1 VVLLISDLPNV
12 LLEKLGGGVSD
23 WLWWGKTGVLA
34 VALVVCLLWKALR
47 PLWQFVLVF
56 LVFYLGI
63 AARDAVWGS
72 DFWQARFGGE
82 NASFTRSYFGFHLL
96 DVGAALVVI
105 AALWL
110 IKRHRSEFFLVKG
123 DTSAPIEPV
132 RWLGIG
138 KGESWRTF
146 GWIFTVCA
154 GIGVS
159 IPIFLAVP
167 VTSEGPQRLLPLL
180 PVVLLIAAA
189 NAFAEEMYYRA
200 SMLSTLKDLL
210 GKNQALLL
218 NVVFFGMAHYLH
230 GSPPGIPGFLLTG
243 FLAFLIGKS
252 MLETKGLLW
261 PWFIH
266 FVPDVVVF
274 ASYVLSLN

>member
-1 VVLLISDLPNV
+1 MVLLISDLPNV

>member
-1 VVLLISDLPNV
+1 MVLLISDLPNV
-12 LLEKLGGGVSD
+12 LLEKLGGGVPD